1 LITSAVLKSY
11 GGQIKFVMT
20 KRQYKHELLVTFYGN
35 AKVRSAHARE
45 HKAVAGCS
53 AVAQQ
58 KNEQLDVV
66 YPTYFVSN
74 KGTLQSVVAGI
85 KKQLIIV
92 ANVLLDSVTEFEQ
105 G

>member
-1 LITSAVLKSY
+1 
-11 GGQIKFVMT
+11 MT